1 MARRIKLEYPQ
12 YKALEA
18 ALKAPVELTEWT
30 RDRMAYRKSIF
41 LHLSD
46 TAIEFVGP
54 WKHEYHETE
63 GGCIPPPPNSPD
75 VLGDGLND

>member
-18 ALKAPVELTEWT
+18 ALKDPVELTERT
-30 RDRMAYRKSIF
+30 RDQMAYRKSLW

-54 WKHEYHETE
+54 WKHEYHNDGDAPR
-63 GGCIPPPPNSPD
+63 GGA
-75 VLGDGLND
+75 GLA

>member
-1 MARRIKLEYPQ
+1 MARRIKLEYNQ

-18 ALKAPVELTEWT
+18 ALKEPVELTERT
-30 RDRMAYRKSIF
+30 RDQMAYRKSLW

-63 GGCIPPPPNSPD
+63 GGITVP
-75 VLGDGLND
+75 VEALEA

>member
-18 ALKAPVELTEWT
+18 ALKGPVELTEWT
-30 RDRMAYRKSIF
+30 RDQMAYRKSLW

-54 WKHEYHETE
+54 WKHEYHEVMVPGPE
-63 GGCIPPPPNSPD
+63 A
-75 VLGDGLND
+75 